1 MTCPSSTLLLVALLA
16 LSVQAQ
22 LADVPAVPTVP
33 GVPTIPTATTPS
45 ITLPSTSATSA
56 TISTA
61 SSITLPTIS
70 SSSSISK
77 ATISGSSSSTALLA
91 SSTATSTS
99 AAPSG
104 TPTVDPTL
112 AQECKAKV
120 DQLASCLDATWNDA
134 SSIKYDD
141 AVKRLEASACSDD
154 CWHARRWIWQTPN
167 RATQCMDIVGIP
179 AAARLKI
186 TPALLDQAC
195 LGVAAGEKNAGGKY
209 CHLLFK
215 NTLATKGVSEDKFL
229 GDPSALPKDQACTPC
244 MKALSEYDRHML
256 QMLNGTN
263 YAPTTTVLTATVA
276 QATVTSTPMVWPQ
289 IKPAFPD
296 DASVDRIHAYCK
308 WDETTA
314 SDQGESGAVEAATTM
329 SGSLM
334 VAVTALVLVMA
345 GMVPV

>member
-1 MTCPSSTLLLVALLA
+1 MTYPPSALLLVALFA

-22 LADVPAVPTVP
+22 LADVPGVPAVPAAPAV
-33 GVPTIPTATTPS
+33 PTATTPS
-45 ITLPSTSATSA
+45 ITLPTTSASSV

-61 SSITLPTIS
+61 SSITVPTIS
-70 SSSSISK
+70 SSSISK
-77 ATISGSSSSTALLA
+77 PTITASSSSTALLA
-91 SSTATSTS
+91 PSTTASSTS
-99 AAPSG
+99 AAPSS

-112 AQECKAKV
+112 AQECKSKV
-120 DQLASCLDATWNDA
+120 DQIAACLDATWNDA
-134 SSIKYDD
+134 PNIKYDD
-141 AVKRLEASACSDD
+141 AVKRLQTSACSDD
-154 CWHARRWIWQTPN
+154 CWHARRWIWQTPS
-167 RATQCMDIVGIP
+167 RAAQCMDIVGIP

-195 LGVAAGEKNAGGKY
+195 LGESPGEKNTDGKY

-215 NTLATKGVSEDKFL
+215 KMLATKGVGEDKFL
-229 GDPSALPKDQACTPC
+229 ADPSSLPKDQACTPC
-244 MKALSEYDRHML
+244 MKVLSEYDRHML

-263 YAPTTTVLTATVA
+263 YSPTTTVLTATLA
-276 QATVTSTPMVWPQ
+276 QAAVTSTPMTWPQ

-308 WDETTA
+308 WDDAKA
-314 SDQGESGAVEAATTM
+314 SDQGESGAIEAATTM

-334 VAVTALVLVMA
+334 VAVAALVLAMA